1 MTKHDK
7 LLFIR
12 KMLNDFSKSVDY
24 DTIVDYEFSID
35 DLDESIQLA
44 NELIIQELWEKE
56 EPVKEDTFKQL
67 IKQL

>member
-35 DLDESIQLA
+35 DLDESIQLV

>member
-35 DLDESIQLA
+35 DLDESIQLV
-44 NELIIQELWEKE
+44 NELIIQELWEKK

-67 IKQL
+67 IK

>member
-44 NELIIQELWEKE
+44 NELIIQELWEKQTTDSE
-56 EPVKEDTFKQL
+56 SIT
-67 IKQL
+67 

>member
-35 DLDESIQLA
+35 DLDESIQLV
-44 NELIIQELWEKE
+44 NELIIQELWEKD

-67 IKQL
+67 IK

>member
-35 DLDESIQLA
+35 DLDESIQLV

-67 IKQL
+67 IK

>member
-35 DLDESIQLA
+35 DLDESIQLV
-44 NELIIQELWEKE
+44 NELIIQELWEK
-56 EPVKEDTFKQL
+56 KNQL
-67 IKQL
+67 KKILLNN

>member
-44 NELIIQELWEKE
+44 NELIIQELWEKQTTDSE
-56 EPVKEDTFKQL
+56 YIT
-67 IKQL
+67 